1 MKEITL
7 SNTDKKACVDGEPG
21 EEFDHLS
28 RFVWSIAPSGYART
42 CVGGK
47 WVNMHSMLTKPRSG
61 MCVDHINRN
70 RLDNRKANLR
80 VCSRRV
86 NNLNRSHHK
95 EFGPQLP
102 DGVTF
107 NKRMGMFVA
116 QIQRDKKKRVLGRFS
131 DIQSASDAYQKAARE
146 LYPEDFE

>member
-1 MKEITL
+1 
-7 SNTDKKACVDGEPG
+7 
-21 EEFDHLS
+21 
-28 RFVWSIAPSGYART
+28 
-42 CVGGK
+42 
-47 WVNMHSMLTKPRSG
+47 

-116 QIQRDKKKRVLGRFS
+116 QIQRDKKKRGLGCYK